1 MKATRRNLQLSLVC
15 KQKARKGKGGA
26 DVGKLTLK
34 IPEYWDKMTDER
46 KIDCMDRAYED
57 ALLQKEDKHRWAITV
72 VNLISLGVE
81 AAALWLKVLR

>member
-1 MKATRRNLQLSLVC
+1 M
-15 KQKARKGKGGA
+15 
-26 DVGKLTLK
+26 GKLTLK

-72 VNLISLGVE
+72 VNLISLGVA